1 MKREGKNK
9 EQFNKLI
16 KEKQF
21 YNLRCNIVTKF
32 IKSPFNVFP
41 KGDLK

>member
-1 MKREGKNK
+1 MKREEKNK

-21 YNLRCNIVTKF
+21 YNLHCNIVTKF
-32 IKSPFNVFP
+32 VKSVLMSLP
-41 KGDLK
+41 KAILK